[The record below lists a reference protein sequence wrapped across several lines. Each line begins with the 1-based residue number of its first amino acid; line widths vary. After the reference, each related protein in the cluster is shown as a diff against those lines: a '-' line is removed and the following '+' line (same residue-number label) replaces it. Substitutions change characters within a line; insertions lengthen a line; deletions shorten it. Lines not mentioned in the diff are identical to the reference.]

1 MNKFSIENFKD
12 SSSTKENAGKMQLFL
27 FLKKPII
34 QQYLNQIP
42 LIHTIQMVIVN
53 A

>member
-12 SSSTKENAGKMQLFL
+12 SSSTKENAGKKQLFSL
-27 FLKKPII
+27 SKKT
-34 QQYLNQIP
+34 NNS
-42 LIHTIQMVIVN
+42 TISKSNSLDSYDQMVIVN